1 MSLRFPSPRMLP
13 ALALAVA
20 AFGCGGGESA
30 PPAGT
35 AASGA
40 PPVTKQ
46 VTRDAQALGQEI
58 FELTDRTMDYVGSH
72 RGRLPTSLREL
83 GIDSLTPATAR
94 YLIIRDKIPVITVEY
109 RRPDGHQLA
118 ACSGTHEVLE
128 QSLIHGEFLLTCR
141 WPSGAEDTLRVS
153 REVGR

>member
-1 MSLRFPSPRMLP
+1 VSLRFPDPLGL
-13 ALALAVA
+13 LALSLAVT

-30 PPAGT
+30 PPAG
-35 AASGA
+35 AASGV
-40 PPVTKQ
+40 PTVTKQ

-83 GIDSLTPATAR
+83 GIDSLTSTTAR
-94 YLIIRDKIPVITVEY
+94 HLIIRDKIPVITVEY
-109 RRPDGHQLA
+109 RRPDGHQLT

-128 QSLIHGEFLLTCR
+128 QSLIHGEFTLTCR